1 MKKLFSKKLI
11 AIAFL
16 LSLATAVVHL
26 SQQFMSWRHMD
37 DHYPIMMQEPAMMG
51 VSNAVPVYEE
61 KMMMP
66 VEPIYWG
73 HDNALDVDQRLYS
86 TSSYSQLVVRDVSE
100 YTERVRT
107 TILAKDGRV
116 MSQSIEKYG
125 RYKVGSISA
134 RVPSENVSAVLSAI
148 KEDVVTVVSES
159 TSIQDETGQYV
170 SVTDQIA
177 ALQDEISIVAAD
189 LADTSSEL
197 TASERRR
204 LELQLQRLETQLQNL
219 ENSKDSVEENVQYAR
234 IDVSVSDGVRYFDS
248 TARPSSW
255 ELLEMGW
262 GVLSQLWHFGWS
274 VLMLS
279 GLYMLI
285 WLPVTFV
292 ISLAVGALK
301 SK

>member
-1 MKKLFSKKLI
+1 MSKFFSKKLI

-16 LSLATAVVHL
+16 LSLATAVLHL
-26 SQQFMSWRHMD
+26 SQQFMSWRHMGD
-37 DHYPIMMQEPAMMG
+37 RYPIMMQEPAMMG
-51 VSNAVPVYEE
+51 VSNSAPVYDE
-61 KMMMP
+61 KMIMP

-73 HDNALDVDQRLYS
+73 YDNALDVDQRLYS

-116 MSQSIEKYG
+116 MSQSLEKYG
-125 RYKVGSISA
+125 RYNVGNISA

-170 SVTDQIA
+170 SVTDQIT

-248 TARPSSW
+248 SARPSGW